1 MKILVAEDDPVTRL
15 LMQRTLQKFGYD
27 VVLAENGLKA
37 LEILSQ
43 DEGPR
48 LALVDW
54 MMPLL
59 DGPALCR
66 KVRARHHSD
75 SYVYIVLLTSKQD
88 SEDVVEGLEA
98 GADDYITKPFQ
109 PAELKARLRTGLRVL
124 SLEETLVKA
133 REEMRFGAT
142 HDALTAL
149 WNRGAILSLAQSE
162 LLRASREKKAYSLLL
177 CDIDHFKRIND
188 NYGHLIGDFVLKKV
202 ANRLTACVRG
212 YDGVGRYGGE
222 EFLIVLEN
230 CGSSCIEG
238 RAETIR
244 AAIGDTVFE
253 VDGIQ
258 LSVTISIGGFTCES
272 WEANLLIETL
282 LAQADAALYQ
292 AKTEGRNRVVFA
304 TQLVSAA

>member
-27 VVLAENGLKA
+27 VVVAENGLTA

-43 DEGPR
+43 SDGPR

-66 KVRARHHSD
+66 QVRARQNSG
-75 SYVYIVLLTSKQD
+75 SYVYIVLLTSKQGCD
-88 SEDVVEGLEA
+88 DVVEGLEA

-109 PAELKARLRTGLRVL
+109 PAELKARLRTGLRIL
-124 SLEETLVKA
+124 SLEENLVKA

-149 WNRGAILSLAQSE
+149 WNRGAILSLVRSE
-162 LLRASREKKAYSLLL
+162 LVRASREKKPLSLLL
-177 CDIDHFKRIND
+177 CDIDHFKKIND
-188 NYGHLIGDFVLKKV
+188 SYGHLAGDFILKEV
-202 ANRLTACVRG
+202 AGRLTSCVRG

-222 EFLIVLEN
+222 EFLIVLGN
-230 CGSSCIEG
+230 CGNGCTEG

-244 AAIGDTVFE
+244 AAIADTAFWI
-253 VDGIQ
+253 DDMR
-258 LSVTISIGGFTCES
+258 LSVTISIGGFICDNTDVS
-272 WEANLLIETL
+272 SPIETL

-292 AKTEGRNRVVFA
+292 AKTEGRNKVVFA
-304 TQLVSAA
+304 GQLVGA

>member
-27 VVLAENGLKA
+27 VILAENGLKA

-43 DEGPR
+43 SDGPR

-66 KVRARHHSD
+66 QVRARQKSD
-75 SYVYIVLLTSKQD
+75 SYVYIVLLTSKHSSD
-88 SEDVVEGLEA
+88 DVVEGLEA

-109 PAELKARLRTGLRVL
+109 PAELKARLRTGQRIL
-124 SLEETLVKA
+124 SLEENLVKA

-149 WNRGAILSLAQSE
+149 WNHGEILSLAQSE
-162 LLRASREKKAYSLLL
+162 LLRASREESPCSLLL

-188 NYGHLIGDFVLKKV
+188 NHGHLVGDFVLKEV
-202 ANRLTACVRG
+202 ANRLTSCVRG

-222 EFLIVLEN
+222 EFLIVLGS
-230 CGSSCIEG
+230 CGNGCTES

-244 AAIGDTVFE
+244 AAIADTTFWS
-253 VDGIQ
+253 DGVQ
-258 LSVTISIGGFTCES
+258 LSVTMSIGGFIWDN
-272 WEANLLIETL
+272 WEIDSPLEVL

-292 AKTEGRNRVVFA
+292 AKTEGRNKVVFA
-304 TQLVSAA
+304 GQLVGV